1 MSMFFG
7 KNFKTIIREEEA
19 PNLPQAKEVMRWC
32 VILNNMT
39 LLHGTR
45 GEISFRT
52 PQSFAITA
60 NDARLSSLKPNQV
73 VEILEYNQTE
83 NALYVRGL
91 AEPSQESLL
100 HHVIYRKR
108 PDVNAIFHIFD
119 STMLNAHFDLDI
131 PVISRYSPDEILKAL
146 GKQEDA
152 IAIKGNGLL
161 FLGPSLK
168 DAGNLIVQK
177 HTEEFRI
184 RLGRTF

>member
-52 PQSFAITA
+52 PRGFAITGSG
-60 NDARLSSLKPNQV
+60 ARLSSLKPNQI
-73 VEILEYNQTE
+73 VEILEYSQAE
-83 NALYVRGL
+83 NALYVRGVT
-91 AEPSQESLL
+91 EPSQESLL
-100 HHVIYRKR
+100 HHVIYQKR
-108 PDVNAIFHIFD
+108 PDVNAIFHIHD
-119 STMLNAHFDLDI
+119 STMLNAHSELGI
-131 PVISRYSPDEILKAL
+131 ELISQNSPDEILRTLEKHDMI
-146 GKQEDA
+146 G
-152 IAIKGNGLL
+152 IKGNGLL
-161 FLGPSLK
+161 FLGASLK

-177 HTEEFRI
+177 HTDEFRM
-184 RLGRTF
+184 RMGRTF

>member
-7 KNFKTIIREEEA
+7 KNFKTIVREEKI
-19 PNLPQAKEVMRWC
+19 PNLAGTKEVLRWC

-60 NDARLSSLKPNQV
+60 NDARLSSLKPNQI
-73 VEILEYNQTE
+73 VEVLEYSQAE
-83 NALYVRGL
+83 NALYVRGKG
-91 AEPSQESLL
+91 EPSQESLL
-100 HHVIYRKR
+100 HHVIYQKR

-131 PVISRYSPDEILKAL
+131 PVISRYSPDEILRTL
-146 GKQEDA
+146 EKQDA

-161 FLGPSLK
+161 FLGSTLK
-168 DAGNLIVQK
+168 DAGNLIVRK
-177 HTEEFRI
+177 HTDEFRI